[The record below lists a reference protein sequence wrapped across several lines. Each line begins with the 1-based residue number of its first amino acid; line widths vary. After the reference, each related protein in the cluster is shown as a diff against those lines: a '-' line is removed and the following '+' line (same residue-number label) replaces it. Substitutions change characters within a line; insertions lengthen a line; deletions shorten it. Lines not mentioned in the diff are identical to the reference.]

1 MGRPNDYYRVL
12 ALLQQL
18 HISYP
23 NYNMGRHIATAL
35 DEYGDVWGL
44 SDREILFA
52 LEKYKAELDLE
63 AVAFPLGWAVGVQEK
78 GLVLDSQ
85 TAKSLYDTQ
94 VRARHGSDMQSIFG
108 VVVVIV
114 QV

>member
-1 MGRPNDYYRVL
+1 MGKPNDYYRVL

-44 SDREILFA
+44 SDKEILFA
-52 LEKYKAELDLE
+52 LEKYKAELDMDIPHTDESEIDQIIKEGMDLE
-63 AVAFPLGWAVGVQEK
+63 NILKEQDGE
-78 GLVLDSQ
+78 D
-85 TAKSLYDTQ
+85 Y
-94 VRARHGSDMQSIFG
+94 
-108 VVVVIV
+108 
-114 QV
+114 

>member
-18 HISYP
+18 NTSYP

-44 SDREILFA
+44 SDKEILFA
-52 LEKYKAELDLE
+52 LEKYKAELDMDIPHTDDSEIDQIIKEGMNLE
-63 AVAFPLGWAVGVQEK
+63 NILKEEDGE
-78 GLVLDSQ
+78 D
-85 TAKSLYDTQ
+85 Y
-94 VRARHGSDMQSIFG
+94 
-108 VVVVIV
+108 
-114 QV
+114 

>member
-1 MGRPNDYYRVL
+1 MGKSNDYYKVL

-18 HISYP
+18 HITYP

-52 LEKYKAELDLE
+52 LEKYKAELDMDVPHTDESELDQIIKDGMNLE
-63 AVAFPLGWAVGVQEK
+63 NILKEEDGE
-78 GLVLDSQ
+78 D
-85 TAKSLYDTQ
+85 Y
-94 VRARHGSDMQSIFG
+94 
-108 VVVVIV
+108 
-114 QV
+114 

>member
-44 SDREILFA
+44 TDRELLYAF
-52 LEKYKAELDLE
+52 EKYKAEIDMDIPHTDDSEIDQIIKEGMNLE
-63 AVAFPLGWAVGVQEK
+63 NILKEEDGE
-78 GLVLDSQ
+78 D
-85 TAKSLYDTQ
+85 Y
-94 VRARHGSDMQSIFG
+94 
-108 VVVVIV
+108 
-114 QV
+114 